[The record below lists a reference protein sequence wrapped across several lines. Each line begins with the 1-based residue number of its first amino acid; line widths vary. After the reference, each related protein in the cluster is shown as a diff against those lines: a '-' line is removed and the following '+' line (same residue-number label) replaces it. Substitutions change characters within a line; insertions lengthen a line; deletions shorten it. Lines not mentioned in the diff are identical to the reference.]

1 MEFLCSIFYY
11 FTYPEIISTVGNWIK
26 NHLGFSAIFT
36 AVLFILILF
45 LLQAFDQKNSQTLKK
60 THVFH
65 SFLEVHLDCTECLQG
80 QNHCL
85 LYEVVLLI
93 PLHFQAVLL
102 LRTGKCYSWNFSV
115 KESVWSLRAPVWLM
129 TEGSNLCSE
138 CHSSFLS
145 VSVCHSVHEEAF
157 IAAVYPNGS
166 LFCARGEQ
174 KPLL

>member
-1 MEFLCSIFYY
+1 MF
-11 FTYPEIISTVGNWIK
+11 
-26 NHLGFSAIFT
+26 FT
-36 AVLFILILF
+36 AF
-45 LLQAFDQKNSQTLKK
+45 LKSIWTALNVCRDRTIAS
-60 THVFH
+60 
-65 SFLEVHLDCTECLQG
+65 S
-80 QNHCL
+80 CL

-102 LRTGKCYSWNFSV
+102 LRTGKCYSCNFSV
-115 KESVWSLRAPVWLM
+115 KESVWSLRVLVRLM